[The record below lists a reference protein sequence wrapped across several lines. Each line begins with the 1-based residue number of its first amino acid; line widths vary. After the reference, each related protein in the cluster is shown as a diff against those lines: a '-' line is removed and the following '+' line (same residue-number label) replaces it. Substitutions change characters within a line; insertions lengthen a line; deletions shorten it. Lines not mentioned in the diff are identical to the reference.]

1 MIRADPGPCLGERN
15 TTQKKCW
22 NGQQQ
27 LLPVRPLDRGD
38 PLGGDQA
45 VRHVI
50 RTGREKVGV
59 PELCFSHGDQEI
71 RPRCHNRF
79 PTGVFMSKAPDPR
92 RRHD

>member
-38 PLGGDQA
+38 PLGGDRA

-50 RTGREKVGV
+50 PTGREKVRV
-59 PELCFSHGDQEI
+59 PEFCFGRGDQENPPELSQPVPGRCLHVEST
-71 RPRCHNRF
+71 RPQEE
-79 PTGVFMSKAPDPR
+79 T
-92 RRHD
+92 